1 MTEQCKSCQC
11 SRCDNNMCDW
21 QQCETNQPTK
31 ECYQNDCGQYYNIQE
46 DIEEGFLDGY
56 DT

>member
-1 MTEQCKSCQC
+1 MTEQCGTCQC

-21 QQCETNQPTK
+21 KRCEINKPTK
-31 ECYQNDCGQYYNIQE
+31 CYQNDCGQYYNIQE

-56 DT
+56 EK